1 MAKFISN
8 YEVEGSLRNQTY
20 YKTRGKFFI
29 KRKSGVNRDRILNDK
44 NFART
49 RENGSEFGIAAR
61 AGKLLRY
68 AFAAVVK
75 DASDSLVTS
84 RLTQI
89 MTRIKNEDTTSI
101 RGERSVA
108 IGITAPAGQALLIDF
123 NFNKNAVLKS
133 VLHKPYT
140 LDAATG
146 VISITGLIPVVDVT
160 VPDGATH
167 LTFTGAMGIIDFEN
181 NTYKVSY
188 TNEVNLPYNNTSTDV
203 TLTPIAVPSGTGA
216 TFYLLHIGFFQQ
228 VNTVQYPLNNG
239 GFNAL
244 AIINVQA

>member
-29 KRKSGVNRDRILNDK
+29 KRKGGVNRDRILTDK

-68 AFAAVVK
+68 AFAAVVR

-84 RLTQI
+84 RLTQR
-89 MTRIKNEDTTSI
+89 MAKVKNEDTESI

-108 IGITAPAGQALLIDF
+108 IGITTDAGKALLIDF

-133 VLHKPYT
+133 VLHVPYA
-140 LDAATG
+140 LDTATG
-146 VISITGLIPVVDVT
+146 VITITGLVPLQDVT

-167 LTFTGAMGIIDFEN
+167 ITFTGAMGVIDFEN
-181 NTYKVSY
+181 AAYKVDY
-188 TNEVNLPYNNTSTDV
+188 TNEVNLPYNTASTDV
-203 TLTPIAVPSGTGA
+203 ILTPIAVPAGTGA
-216 TFYLLHIGFFQQ
+216 TFYLLHIAFFQQ
-228 VNTVQYPLNNG
+228 VNSIQYPLNNG

-244 AIINVQA
+244 AIIDVQS